1 MGLYTETIQDRE
13 KNNHK
18 LEKAADRSLLEDR
31 HVPTIED
38 EVDDAQTTLL
48 YILKRFGITTD
59 RLFGFYSIPP
69 LLDTIL
75 DPLGMMYDYEKDTAA
90 ICKKRTEFILAF
102 REDGK
107 SVALIPTR
115 MGYRYYCPGDASSG
129 HASKAFCSKLKKGCY
144 VIHHPLAIRKT
155 VFRTFVYNVLHMLRL
170 EDILRLLIA
179 SGLVTL
185 LGLVTP
191 AVNRYIYKTYIP
203 EDHSMH
209 GFIVALTICLFVI
222 VIRALISMTK
232 TFLLSSTKIRV
243 SMQMQSSVMAKILHL
258 PYSFFQDTSSGKI
271 SRRINSCTRLSDTVL
286 EIALDVMLDLA
297 FSIAYLFQMHSIAS
311 ELFLP
316 ALILIAINI
325 LFSMFSS
332 FLNMVNETRL
342 LDLDMEYTGFLF
354 SSIKGVQKIKGLG
367 AETFIFSK
375 WADMYRKRLALTYKQ
390 PFFLKYSDEIMAA
403 LRIITTIVFLSVALK
418 TSMKNTDYM
427 TFTSSFT
434 LIMTVVT
441 SLTDIM
447 ENLFLT
453 KLLIK
458 NIAPVFDAPIAEN
471 ETLEYIHN
479 LQGEIKAEDIFY
491 SYDDDTR
498 GCLNGI
504 TIHIKRGEKVAI
516 VGESGCGKSTL
527 LKILLGLIVPD
538 SGDVYYDEKSI
549 HGLNLKSL
557 RRCIGSVFQ
566 FSRLFPGTIA
576 DNIAFGKEDL
586 ADDDMIWEAADAA
599 VIGDAIRALPL
610 QMNTEISESNS
621 GGFSGGERQRLLL
634 ARAFLGHPDVLIL
647 DEATSA
653 LDNVSQRTVL
663 EHIRKMSAT
672 VIMVAHRLS
681 TVESFDRIIM
691 LENGKIAEEGTY
703 SELMA
708 KDGHFAQLVRKQLLQ
723 STKKSFIS

>member
-1 MGLYTETIQDRE
+1 MGLYTEIIQDRE
-13 KNNHK
+13 KNNRR
-18 LEKAADRSLLEDR
+18 LEEAAKESLLEDR
-31 HVPTIED
+31 QILTIED
-38 EVDDAQTTLL
+38 DIDDAQTTILF
-48 YILKRFGITTD
+48 ILKRFGITTD
-59 RLFGFYSIPP
+59 RLFGFYSIPS
-69 LLDTIL
+69 LLDTML
-75 DPLGMMYDYEKDTAA
+75 DPLGMMYDYEEDTLAV
-90 ICKKRTEFILAF
+90 CKKKIEFILAF

-107 SVALIPTR
+107 AVAVIPTR
-115 MGYRYYCPGDASSG
+115 TGYRYYCPSDGSRGLSTRG
-129 HASKAFCSKLKKGCY
+129 FCSRLKQGCY
-144 VIHHPLAIRKT
+144 IIHHPLTIRKT
-155 VFRTFVYNVLHMLRL
+155 VFRTFIYNVLHMLRL

-185 LGLVTP
+185 LGLVIP
-191 AVNRYIYKTYIP
+191 AVNRYIYKTFIP
-203 EDHSMH
+203 EDHSME
-209 GFIVALTICLFVI
+209 GFFIALIICLSVI

-271 SRRINSCTRLSDTVL
+271 SRRINSCTRLSDTIL
-286 EIALDVMLDLA
+286 EITLDVLLDLT

-311 ELFLP
+311 SLFLP

-354 SSIKGVQKIKGLG
+354 SSIKGIQKIKGLG

-375 WADMYRKRLALTYKQ
+375 WAEMYRKRLALTYKQ

-403 LRIITTIVFLSVALK
+403 LRIITTITFLSVALK
-418 TSMKNTDYM
+418 TNLKSTDYM

-447 ENLFLT
+447 KNLFLT
-453 KLLIK
+453 TLLNR
-458 NIAPVFDAPIAEN
+458 NIAPIFEAPMEED

-504 TIHIKRGEKVAI
+504 TIHIRKGEKVAI

-527 LKILLGLIVPD
+527 LKILLGLLVPD
-538 SGDVYYDEKSI
+538 SGNVYYDEKLI
-549 HGLNLKSL
+549 QGLNLKSL

-576 DNIAFGKEDL
+576 DNIAFGKEDY
-586 ADDDMIWEAADAA
+586 ATDDLIWEAADAA

-634 ARAFLGHPDVLIL
+634 ARAFLGHPDVLML

-653 LDNVSQRTVL
+653 LDNVSQKTVL
-663 EHIRKMSAT
+663 EHIRNMDST

-691 LENGKIAEEGTY
+691 LEKGKIAEEGTY

-723 STKKSFIS
+723 STRKAVIS